1 MCTSIILF
9 RKKNLWPV
17 IIGTNR
23 DERLDRKSLFPN
35 RHWGGNYPN
44 IVGGKDLEK
53 NGSWIGVND
62 FGITA
67 IIHNRKPG
75 KGFVKKKNSRGK
87 IVLETLKHSSIK
99 EALKNI
105 SSIDKNNYN
114 SFNLLVATYNECY
127 CIKHDIKVENLLIKK
142 LDEGLSVITNEDLND
157 KKNSKINFYYELFS
171 DSKIPNPSNN
181 NWNDWIK
188 NLTNTQPNQLKDD
201 EKICFINKKINYGTK
216 SSSLISLPNK
226 RINNKDIIF
235 KSTNS
240 FPKIESY
247 IDVIF

>member
-35 RHWGGNYPN
+35 RHWEKKYPN

-62 FGITA
+62 FGIVA
-67 IIHNRKPG
+67 IIHNRK
-75 KGFVKKKNSRGK
+75 FDKKIDKKNNSRGI

-99 EALKNI
+99 EALKYI
-105 SSIDKNNYN
+105 SSIEKNNYN
-114 SFNLLVATYNECY
+114 GFNLLVASYNECY
-127 CIKHDIKVENLLIKK
+127 WIKNDIKAKNLVIKK
-142 LDEGLSVITNEDLND
+142 LDEGLSVITDKDLND
-157 KKNSKINFYYELFS
+157 KKNRKINFYYKLFS

-188 NLTNTQPNQLKDD
+188 NMTNTQPNQLKDN
-201 EKICFINKKINYGTK
+201 EKICFINKKIN
-216 SSSLISLPNK
+216 NK
-226 RINNKDIIF
+226 NIVF

-240 FPKIESY
+240 FPAINSY
-247 IDVIF
+247 IDIIF

>member
-1 MCTSIILF
+1 MCTSIVLF

-23 DERLDRKSLFPN
+23 DEKLDRKSLFPK
-35 RHWGGNYPN
+35 RHWKKKYPT

-67 IIHNRKPG
+67 IIHNRKPD
-75 KGFVKKKNSRGK
+75 KGFVKKMNSRGE

-99 EALKNI
+99 EALKYI

-114 SFNLLVATYNECY
+114 SFNLVVANYNECY
-127 CIKHDIKVENLLIKK
+127 WIKHDKKVENLLVKK
-142 LDEGLSVITNEDLND
+142 LDEGLSIITDGDLND
-157 KKNSKINFYYELFS
+157 RENRKINFYYKLFL
-171 DSKIPNPSNN
+171 DSKIPNPSKND
-181 NWNDWIK
+181 WNDWIK
-188 NLTNTQPNQLKDD
+188 NLTNIQQIKLKND
-201 EKICFINKKINYGTK
+201 EKICFINKKINYGTR

-226 RINNKDIIF
+226 KINKKNIVF
-235 KSTNS
+235 KSTKS
-240 FPKIESY
+240 FPTIESY
-247 IDVIF
+247 IDIIF

>member
-9 RKKNLWPV
+9 RKKNLWPI

-35 RHWGGNYPN
+35 RHWGEKYPN
-44 IVGGKDLEK
+44 IVGGKDLEE

-67 IIHNRKPG
+67 IIHNGKPD
-75 KGFVKKKNSRGK
+75 KEFVKKKNSRGK
-87 IVLETLKHSSIK
+87 IVLETLRHSSIK
-99 EALKNI
+99 EALQYI

-114 SFNLLVATYNECY
+114 SFNLLVAAYNECY
-127 CIKHDIKVENLLIKK
+127 WIKHDVKVENLLIKK
-142 LDEGLSVITNEDLND
+142 LDEGLSVMTDEDLND
-157 KKNSKINFYYELFS
+157 KKNRKINFYYKLFS
-171 DSKIPNPSNN
+171 DSKIPNPSKN
-181 NWNDWIK
+181 NWNDLIK
-188 NLTNTQPNQLKDD
+188 NLTNTQTNQLKDN

-226 RINNKDIIF
+226 KINNKDIVF

-240 FPKIESY
+240 SPAIDSY
-247 IDVIF
+247 IDIRC

>member
-9 RKKNLWPV
+9 RKNNLWPI

-23 DERLDRKSLFPN
+23 DERLDRKSLFPK
-35 RHWGGNYPN
+35 RHWKNTYPN

-67 IIHNRKPG
+67 IIHNRKSD
-75 KGFVKKKNSRGK
+75 KAFNKKKNSRGK

-99 EALKNI
+99 KALEHI
-105 SSIDKNNYN
+105 STIDKSNYN
-114 SFNLLVATYNECY
+114 SFNLLVASYNECY
-127 CIKHDIKVENLLIKK
+127 WIKHDIKNKNLLIQK
-142 LDEGLSVITNEDLND
+142 LNEGLSVITNEDIND
-157 KKNSKINFYYELFS
+157 KKNRKIKFYYKLFS
-171 DSKIPNPSNN
+171 NSKIPNPSKN
-181 NWNDWIK
+181 NWKDWIK
-188 NLTNTQPNQLKDD
+188 NLTNTQSNQLNDD
-201 EKICFINKKINYGTK
+201 DKICFINEKINYGTK

-226 RINNKDIIF
+226 KINDENTVF

-240 FPKIESY
+240 FPTIDSY
-247 IDVIF
+247 IDITF

>member
-9 RKKNLWPV
+9 RKKNLWPI

-35 RHWGGNYPN
+35 RHWEKKYPN

-67 IIHNRKPG
+67 IIHNRKND
-75 KGFVKKKNSRGK
+75 KEFIKKKNSRGK
-87 IVLETLKHSSIK
+87 IVLETLKHSSVK
-99 EALKNI
+99 EALKYI

-114 SFNLLVATYNECY
+114 SFNLLVAAYNECY
-127 CIKHDIKVENLLIKK
+127 WIKHNIKVKNLLIKK
-142 LDEGLSVITNEDLND
+142 LDEGLSVITDEDLND
-157 KKNSKINFYYELFS
+157 KKNRKINFYYKLFS

-188 NLTNTQPNQLKDD
+188 NLTNTQPNQLKGN

-226 RINNKDIIF
+226 KINNKNIVF

-240 FPKIESY
+240 FPTIDSY
-247 IDVIF
+247 IDIVF